1 MRSSNLRKSEA
12 GQLLVYVT
20 IVLMLA
26 GLIIPPLLGFVSG
39 AGRTAQIR
47 QDRMLHVYAADA
59 GMEDAF
65 YRIGNSTAGLPQS
78 PGESW
83 TGNISDMNGYYVD
96 VEIYKEAEEG
106 VYRITSKATSDSGV
120 SVTIEAYTSL
130 WDYWSL
136 LGNACS
142 SLGDIDLSP
151 NSEIYGNI
159 TLNGN
164 VTGSGEIYGDETYG
178 ILGWPSAEEL
188 KDFYYSDVEGQPPYG
203 SSQLVITH
211 DEYMGP
217 FYREGSLDI
226 YSSNSTATLTL
237 MDTFYVT
244 GDLNSGK
251 TNKEFVLD
259 LNGQTVFSE
268 QTIDIGGRCIIA
280 GPGVIIAVGDV
291 YFAPN
296 FANTEFIFIMSVE
309 GTVTAQP
316 GSDFHGSFA
325 GNIEINLQPG
335 VIVQWIEPPPGLNFF
350 GGSPLVRIETYTIK

>member
-1 MRSSNLRKSEA
+1 MKSSKLRKSEA

-65 YRIGNSTAGLPQS
+65 YRIGNSTAGLPQT
-78 PGESW
+78 PDAPPW
-83 TGNISDMNGYYVD
+83 VGNILDVNGYYVA

-106 VYRITSKATSDSGV
+106 VYRITSTATSDSGV

-151 NSEIYGNI
+151 NSEIYGNV
-159 TLNGN
+159 TLDGN
-164 VTGSGEIYGDETYG
+164 VTGSGDIYGDTTYGG
-178 ILGWPSAEEL
+178 ILGWPSEEEGEL
-188 KDFYYSDVEGQPPYG
+188 SKFYDGQVVSLSCGYSTLSVGE
-203 SSQLVITH
+203 
-211 DEYMGP
+211 DESIPLGP
-217 FYREGSLDI
+217 CQ
-226 YSSNSTATLTL
+226 TA
-237 MDTFYVT
+237 
-244 GDLNSGK
+244 GDLIIKGKGNVTLGGTVYISGDLTVK
-251 TNKEFVLD
+251 PGITIKLQGETIFAEGTIEFQP
-259 LNGQTVFSE
+259 GSF
-268 QTIDIGGRCIIA
+268 IY

-291 YFAPN
+291 HFAPN
-296 FANTEFIFIMSVE
+296 LGNSEFIFVMSVD

-316 GSDFHGSFA
+316 GGDFYGSFA
-325 GNIEINLQPG
+325 GNIEIDLQPG
-335 VIVQWIEPPPGLNFF
+335 VIIEWIEPPLGLNFF

>member
-1 MRSSNLRKSEA
+1 MKSSNLRKSEA

-78 PGESW
+78 PEDDPWVS
-83 TGNISDMNGYYVD
+83 NISDVNGYYVD

-106 VYRITSKATSDSGV
+106 VYRITSTATSDSGV
-120 SVTIEAYTSL
+120 SVTIESYTSL

-136 LGNACS
+136 LGSTCS
-142 SLGDIDLSP
+142 SLGDIELSP
-151 NSEIYGNI
+151 NSEIWGNI
-159 TLNGN
+159 TLNGD
-164 VTGSGEIYGDETYG
+164 VTGSGEIHGDETYG

-188 KDFYYSDVEGQPPYG
+188 SYFYGLQVSLSCGYSTLSVGE
-203 SSQLVITH
+203 
-211 DEYMGP
+211 DESIPLGP
-217 FYREGSLDI
+217 CQ
-226 YSSNSTATLTL
+226 TA
-237 MDTFYVT
+237 
-244 GDLNSGK
+244 GDLIIKGQGNVTLEG
-251 TNKEFVLD
+251 TLYVAGD
-259 LNGQTVFSE
+259 LIVKPGI
-268 QTIDIGGRCIIA
+268 TIKLQGETIFAEGTIELQPGSFIY
-280 GPGVIIAVGDV
+280 GPGAIIAVGDV

-296 FANTEFIFIMSVE
+296 LANTEFIFVMSVE
-309 GTVTAQP
+309 GTVTAKP
-316 GSDFHGSFA
+316 NGYFYGSFA
-325 GNIEINLQPG
+325 GSIEIDLQG
-335 VIVQWIEPPPGLNFF
+335 DSTIQWMDYPDTLNFF

>member
-1 MRSSNLRKSEA
+1 MKSSNLRKSEA

-65 YRIGNSTAGLPQS
+65 YRIGNSTDLPD
-78 PGESW
+78 PW
-83 TGNISDMNGYYVD
+83 TIEDVNGYYVA
-96 VEIYKEAEEG
+96 VAIYEETEE
-106 VYRITSKATSDSGV
+106 VYRITSTATSDSGV
-120 SVTIEAYTSL
+120 SVTLEAYTSL

-142 SLGDIDLSP
+142 SLGDIELSP
-151 NSEIYGNI
+151 NSEIWGNI

-164 VTGSGEIYGDETYG
+164 VTGSGEIHGDETYG

-188 KDFYYSDVEGQPPYG
+188 KDFYYGDVEGQPPYG

-217 FYREGSLDI
+217 LYREGSLDI

-244 GDLNSGK
+244 GDLNIGK

-268 QTIDIGGRCIIA
+268 QTIDIGGKCIIA

-296 FANTEFIFIMSVE
+296 FANSEFIFVMSVE

-316 GSDFHGSFA
+316 QGDFHGSFA